1 MPFTRPTLTALQ
13 ALVAADIAAEVGG
26 ADALLRFSSLG
37 ATGRAQAGL
46 ANLHYGYLDW
56 IAKQAVPFTCTDE
69 FLEGWAA
76 LKSVLRQPARAAAG
90 QVKFSGAAGTPVPL
104 GAGVVRSDG
113 VPFVTTAAAVV
124 GVDGTAVIPVAAVPD
139 PSGLTGA
146 FGNTAKGATMT
157 LAQSIAGV
165 QSNGV
170 VDAELKGGADLES
183 NDNLRSRML
192 IAFQEPPQGGAK
204 GDYEAWAK
212 QAPGVTRAW
221 CKPNGFGAGTV
232 VLFVMLDEVRSS
244 TGGFPIGADGVAAL
258 EARGVAAAGDQLAV
272 ANYLFGVQAAVG
284 LVYVAAP
291 MPHQVDL
298 QIAGL
303 PESVRAAAT
312 AAVDGL
318 LKAQGAPGGTLP
330 FGSVWSAIAGA
341 VAGNFFTVTPS
352 SDVVCP
358 PGYIPVLGQITYM
371 GA

>member
-76 LKSVLRQPARAAAG
+76 LKSVLRQPAQAAAG
-90 QVKFSGAAGTPVPL
+90 QVKFLGAAGAPIPL

-113 VPFVTTAAAVV
+113 TPFVTTAAAVL

-139 PSGLTGA
+139 PTGLTGA

-170 VDAELKGGADLES
+170 VDAEMKGGADLES
-183 NDNLRSRML
+183 NDSLRSRML
-192 IAFQEPPQGGAK
+192 IAYQQAPQGGGRTDYESWAK
-204 GDYEAWAK
+204 G
-212 QAPGVTRAW
+212 APGVTRAW
-221 CKPNGFGAGTV
+221 CKANGFGLGTV
-232 VLFVMLDEVRSS
+232 VIFVMMDELRAASN
-244 TGGFPIGADGVAAL
+244 GFPIGADGVAAA
-258 EARGVAAAGDQLAV
+258 EPRGVVAAGDQLAV
-272 ANYLFGVQAAVG
+272 ADHVFALQAAVG
-284 LVYVAAP
+284 LVYIAAP
-291 MPHQVDL
+291 APFLVDL

-303 PESVRAAAT
+303 PVALLDSVK
-312 AAVDGL
+312 AAVSDVL
-318 LKAQGAPGGTLP
+318 TVQGAPGGTIS
-330 FGSVWSAIAGA
+330 FGAIWSAIANVA
-341 VAGNFFTVTPS
+341 AGNFFTPSPVT
-352 SDVVCP
+352 DIVCP
-358 PGYIPVLGQITYM
+358 AGHLPVLGQITFV
-371 GA
+371 GG